1 MKKLTIVSLMFM
13 FCFFNTG
20 AAKGEVITLVD
31 NSKVYGEI
39 VHYYDGV
46 LTIKSPSKVELKL
59 PVEKI
64 KHIKFKLP
72 KPDPAFSKPKKTFA
86 RYREALAKG
95 DIEKLISCFAL
106 QYQTMM
112 MHQLGAMSLQDINN
126 MRQAVKATNFK
137 VKSTRFKKNMAFL
150 KISQTHGKQTAD
162 AEIQFVK
169 ENGEWKM
176 IPGQGPMPGG
186 GGREGR
192 SETK

>member
-1 MKKLTIVSLMFM
+1 M